1 MYLSSLQATIAS
13 CHVSNARDFFLGVGD
28 ALWFWIFLQC
38 SWTALRYK
46 ENIINKGTSH
56 CPPHFLYKKLFWICT
71 AVHGIIYYCLLICG
85 FQDKMCFILGSK
97 RIQLRSKPMMNK
109 VKPEPARTVFTN
121 YGGGIHSQKNNT
133 SWNPNAWFIFCTW
146 TGFAYMLFTS
156 LF

>member
-1 MYLSSLQATIAS
+1 MYLSSLQATIAL

-46 ENIINKGTSH
+46 ESIINKGTSH

-121 YGGGIHSQKNNT
+121 YGGEYIHRKITRLGIQMHGLSFVREQV
-133 SWNPNAWFIFCTW
+133 SH
-146 TGFAYMLFTS
+146 MLFTS